1 MSATLRE
8 EKTQLSYAFQYIMD
22 TFKSIYQAVG
32 NLFTYKFWSNLPSS
46 IYNLFVSKKADKAVV
61 VKQEVDLKTTA
72 VVAEA
77 PPSLSPND
85 PQLIVT
91 LDKAKN
97 EVAEVNPG
105 SYTAVLVEEANPASY
120 TAVLVEEECIVD
132 ENQEIHHDSKD
143 CLAPQTKLERNNEE
157 VVSRKASERKSM
169 HGFGIMSISAIIMLL
184 ALFSSKTTKSLFYSI
199 ASNEGENTLNTLKDL
214 KTSQNLETFKTLQDL
229 ETLLHAE
236 CTRENAR
243 TQNPFSETGRSFW
256 KNCNEVIY
264 PDREAWESVEFKW
277 RLRNT
282 NIKFKNR
289 GDAGQYVLESDI
301 PHPSLGINFN

>member
-1 MSATLRE
+1 
-8 EKTQLSYAFQYIMD
+8 MD

-214 KTSQNLETFKTLQDL
+214 KTSQNLET
-229 ETLLHAE
+229 LLHVE

-243 TQNPFSETGRSFW
+243 TQNPFSETGWSFW
-256 KNCNEVIY
+256 KNCGDEEDLSFIKLQ
-264 PDREAWESVEFKW
+264 WE
-277 RLRNT
+277 LRNPVIGT
-282 NIKFKNR
+282 KKADNKPKF
-289 GDAGQYVLESDI
+289 DATISVNGVMI
-301 PHPSLGINFN
+301 APRI